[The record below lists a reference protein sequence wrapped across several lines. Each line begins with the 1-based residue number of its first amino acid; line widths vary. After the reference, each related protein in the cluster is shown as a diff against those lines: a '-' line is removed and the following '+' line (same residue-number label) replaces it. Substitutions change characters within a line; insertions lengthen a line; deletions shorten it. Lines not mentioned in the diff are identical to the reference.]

1 MQIKALFNNVAA
13 WVKTK
18 ARQINYLQCF
28 LAYPYPNLYFFE
40 IVVFVWGLASR

>member
-18 ARQINYLQCF
+18 ALQINYLQCF
-28 LAYPYPNLYFFE
+28 LAYPYPNGAPNEFIISILQQ
-40 IVVFVWGLASR
+40 R